1 MLFVGRWRRAR
12 EPGER
17 PGELRLLVREGGA
30 HALIVLHREA
40 VQAREAAAVAQKE
53 AGRRNDA
60 LSAAQKALA
69 KDLIALG
76 ALAPDEP

>member
-1 MLFVGRWRRAR
+1 M
-12 EPGER
+12 
-17 PGELRLLVREGGA
+17 
-30 HALIVLHREA
+30 IVLHREA

>member
-1 MLFVGRWRRAR
+1 MGTI
-12 EPGER
+12 EER
-17 PGELRLLVREGGA
+17 VNRV
-30 HALIVLHREA
+30 IVLHREA